1 MPVFVFVFIWRR
13 RVSVIERVGY
23 IWSHQAAHT
32 QGGQLGFRCWFG
44 CHGAHA
50 DDIWYFFFGYC
61 FFVAVFSISIFL
73 GSTFNLIFRGNF
85 LCHKIL
91 GQIFISIFWGRFF
104 YSIFWGNFFGSQ
116 YSGATFCVIR
126 YWGNFVSQFS
136 GADFLIQYFGAT
148 SLGLNI
154 LGQLFANIL
163 TADWT
168 GWAACW
174 AICKIQRRSET
185 TFPRLPNTSFLVSDQ
200 ESGSRIRIKD

>member
-61 FFVAVFSISIFL
+61 FFVVVFSISIFL

-91 GQIFISIFWGRFF
+91 GQLCISIFRGRFF
-104 YSIFWGNFFGSQ
+104 NSIFWGNFFGSQ
-116 YSGATFCVIR
+116 YSGATFCKHSHSRLNWVSR
-126 YWGNFVSQFS
+126 LVGQFVKSRGDQRQHFQ
-136 GADFLIQYFGAT
+136 DFLT
-148 SLGLNI
+148 P
-154 LGQLFANIL
+154 LF
-163 TADWT
+163 
-168 GWAACW
+168 
-174 AICKIQRRSET
+174 
-185 TFPRLPNTSFLVSDQ
+185 
-200 ESGSRIRIKD
+200 